1 MTPQQQQ
8 TIIDSEWIVNTAL
21 KRQGI
26 ISEDLKQDALLYM
39 CKLVDRFDASFG
51 VKWETYA
58 YKNIYL
64 YLKRQKLRQIKVN
77 SRYCNEIIIGRVCE
91 PNWEYIGLKMIC
103 DEKESELLDLK
114 LKGYTNFEAQKIMKV
129 SEKKVTELNRRIK
142 EKAREVLI

>member
-39 CKLVDRFDASFG
+39 CKIISRYNASFG

-58 YKNIYL
+58 YKNVYL
-64 YLKRQKLRQIKVN
+64 YLKRRKSAEIKVK
-77 SRYCNEIIIGRVCE
+77 SRYCDEIVIGRVCE
-91 PNWEYIGLKMIC
+91 PCLEYIGLKMVC
-103 DEKESELLDLK
+103 DDKENKLIDLK
-114 LKGYTNFEAQKIMKV
+114 LKGYTNFEAHKIMKL
-129 SEKKVTELNRRIK
+129 SEKKIMELNRQIK